1 MVNGPTLTTTIT
13 ALERKD
19 RLGERLLKALVM
31 GIHFA
36 RTRRPET
43 EQILEGLRQREPQ
56 ANPRY
61 DGVVKLLPKPYPDHR
76 AVANAYKLCCMKAPE
91 TEGISPL
98 ALWDLHE
105 LRTLDNSGF
114 IDALYGGNEAPA

>member
-19 RLGERLLKALVM
+19 RLGERLVKALVT

-36 RTRRPET
+36 RTRRQET
-43 EQILEGLRQREPQ
+43 EKILERLRQREPQ
-56 ANPRY
+56 SNPRY
-61 DGVVKLLPKPYPDHR
+61 DGVAKLLPKPYPDHQ

-91 TEGISPL
+91 TESISPV

-105 LRTLDNSGF
+105 LRALDHSGF
-114 IDALYGGNEAPA
+114 IDGLYGGNSAPP